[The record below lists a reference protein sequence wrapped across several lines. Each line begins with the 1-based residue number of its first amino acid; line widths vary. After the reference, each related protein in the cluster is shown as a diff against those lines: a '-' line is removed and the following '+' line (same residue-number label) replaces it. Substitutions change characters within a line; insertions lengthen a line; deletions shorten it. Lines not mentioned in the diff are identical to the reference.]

1 MSTACRPAPHGHH
14 EDEHGHDDDHD
25 DGHEEGHDD
34 EDDDHDHE
42 EEEEEE
48 ESIRIDMEQTRY
60 DAMLHLA
67 NPADRISAIRGFLTY
82 TDYEH
87 NELEG
92 AEVGTRFSRET
103 WESRLEVVHDALI
116 GSQGVFGLQA
126 KADEF
131 EAVGEEGYVPET
143 DSTELG
149 LFIIEDFENGDWT
162 YEAGLRMD
170 YVDRDPDTAASGS
183 EDFTSF
189 SVSGSALWEIDDT
202 LQLGF
207 SLSRSA
213 RAPATEELFSN
224 IEAMDEDELVT
235 HPATG
240 AIEIG
245 DPDLDE
251 EVSLNADIAVQWH
264 DDRSWAELS
273 VFYNDFQDYIFLL
286 NSGEGVDETPVY
298 LYEQED
304 AVFYGIELEG
314 SFQLVEAGAGG
325 LFLGLRGDVISGE
338 FDDSGDVP
346 RLPPARIGGTL
357 TWTGDAYSV
366 WVDVLNAADQDNPGG
381 FETETDGYTRWNI
394 GADYRLDIG
403 NDSNVLVFVK
413 WKNIGDEEIRLSTS
427 FLRNFAPEAGES
439 VEAGIRF
446 NF

>member
-1 MSTACRPAPHGHH
+1 
-14 EDEHGHDDDHD
+14 
-25 DGHEEGHDD
+25 
-34 EDDDHDHE
+34 
-42 EEEEEE
+42 
-48 ESIRIDMEQTRY
+48 
-60 DAMLHLA
+60 
-67 NPADRISAIRGFLTY
+67 
-82 TDYEH
+82 
-87 NELEG
+87 
-92 AEVGTRFSRET
+92 
-103 WESRLEVVHDALI
+103 
-116 GSQGVFGLQA
+116 
-126 KADEF
+126 
-131 EAVGEEGYVPET
+131 
-143 DSTELG
+143 
-149 LFIIEDFENGDWT
+149 
-162 YEAGLRMD
+162 MD